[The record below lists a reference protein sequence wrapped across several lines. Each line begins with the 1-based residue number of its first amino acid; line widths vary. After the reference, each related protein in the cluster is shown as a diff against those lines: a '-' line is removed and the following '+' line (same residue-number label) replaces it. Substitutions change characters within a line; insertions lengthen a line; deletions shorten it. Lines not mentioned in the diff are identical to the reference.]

1 MAADKTWIKLELK
14 LSQFLIICLDVIIPY
29 KTKKHL
35 SEAIDVGWLGMGSAS
50 KEFEARISEFL
61 GLGDRYLA
69 VTNTGT
75 SALHIALLTAGIGPG
90 DEVITPSFNYVADHQ
105 AIKMTGADVVMC
117 DIQDDNLGIDCKKA
131 EELISSSKLAAS
143 LVFKGT
149 LRENNQNKKVTGI
162 TYDSHDAMVIKSFE
176 DIYNEVNQ
184 KLKIKD
190 KAVYIEHVKGY
201 VALEEISIIIAVA
214 CPHRAETYILSRYI
228 IEEIKKRSPIWKKEH
243 YENEESE
250 WLKGNPIQA
259 N

>member
-1 MAADKTWIKLELK
+1 MLHAKIIDIK
-14 LSQFLIICLDVIIPY
+14 
-29 KTKKHL
+29 
-35 SEAIDVGWLGMGSAS
+35 
-50 KEFEARISEFL
+50 KEKIEI
-61 GLGDRYLA
+61 
-69 VTNTGT
+69 
-75 SALHIALLTAGIGPG
+75 
-90 DEVITPSFNYVADHQ
+90 
-105 AIKMTGADVVMC
+105 
-117 DIQDDNLGIDCKKA
+117 KKA
-131 EELISSSKLAAS
+131 EKFISSSKFGAS

-149 LRENNQNKKVTGI
+149 VRENNQNKKVTGI
-162 TYDSHDAMVIKSFE
+162 TYESHEAMVIKSFE

-214 CPHRAETYILSRYI
+214 CPHRAETYILSRYM